1 MAVKGKIVGAI
12 LGAFS
17 FGPLGALAG
26 LAAGHFLCDAQKRGD
41 AEGGAGGIPAPD
53 PVDVADAY
61 EALGVS
67 PEASDEEIKK
77 AYRAKC
83 IELHP
88 DALRSKGLGDT
99 AIKALEAELCRV
111 NDAYDLI
118 KKHRKG

>member
-26 LAAGHFLCDAQKRGD
+26 LAAGHFLCDAQKRG
-41 AEGGAGGIPAPD
+41 EPECGAGGIPAPD

-61 EALGVS
+61 EALGV
-67 PEASDEEIKK
+67 PPDASDEEIKK

-83 IELHP
+83 MELHP
-88 DALRSKGLGDT
+88 DA
-99 AIKALEAELCRV
+99 
-111 NDAYDLI
+111 
-118 KKHRKG
+118 